1 MVVSHV
7 FYYFAPDIPWT
18 RIPDRISVPVFL
30 VLIGYNAGQKLP
42 KTIYMGAVAIWLMN
56 IATFDSYFINFLGTI
71 ILVRLLID
79 PMATAIIKNKASF
92 WGVNLMLVVLFPIT
106 SVFFDYGSLAIIM
119 ALAGWLNKNG
129 SLATDIVKP
138 YEYFVFAT
146 ITYLMC
152 MKLTFGFGSIEIAIV
167 AIGLSLVM
175 YLLYHMKTLL
185 MNSIRNKPVDA
196 IGRFCKFL
204 GHKSLE
210 IYIVHILLFQGI
222 MFYLVK
228 F

>member
-7 FYYFAPDIPWT
+7 FYYFMPDIPWT

-42 KTIYMGAVAIWLMN
+42 KTIYIGALAIWLMN
-56 IATFDSYFINFLGTI
+56 IVTFDNYFVNFLGTI
-71 ILVRLLID
+71 ILVRFIID
-79 PMATAIIKNKASF
+79 PMASAIIKNKASF
-92 WGVNLMLVVLFPIT
+92 WGVNLVLVVLYPIT
-106 SVFFDYGSLAIIM
+106 NAFFDYGSLAIIM

-129 SLATDIVKP
+129 SLAKEVVKP
-138 YEYFVFAT
+138 YEYFIFAT
-146 ITYLMC
+146 FTYLIC
-152 MKLTFGFGSIEIAIV
+152 MKLAFGFGSIEIIIIAT
-167 AIGLSLVM
+167 GLSLIM
-175 YLLYHMKTLL
+175 YLLYNMKTLL

-222 MFYLVK
+222 IFYINK